1 VFVRLCE
8 GVRGK
13 QRAVVK
19 LWENLL
25 TVRWDGEEELRS
37 TLKIEVDD
45 SWDLL
50 TESKHL
56 QIDVSYVFTQCYC
69 S

>member
-1 VFVRLCE
+1 M
-8 GVRGK
+8 
-13 QRAVVK
+13 VK

-25 TVRWDGEEELRS
+25 TVRGDHEVELRG
-37 TLKIEVDD
+37 TVMIEVYS

-56 QIDVSYVFTQCYC
+56 QIDVSYVCLPSVNVVCRYL
-69 S
+69 